1 MKGIE
6 LADHLTEQELEDR
19 IRSARDAAI
28 RDRYRA
34 LLWILQGEK
43 RGEIA
48 RRLGVTRTTIREW
61 VKRYNREGEAG
72 LHQKLGQGRKR
83 TITPEQVEKIK
94 EWVKAEEGVWT
105 LKRIRIKL
113 EKEEGVSVT
122 QQAIWYR
129 LRESRWSWKTGRP
142 TNPEGD
148 RELQEAFRQD
158 GLKEAVDDGNGVIF
172 GDSMRYGLIS
182 NPWRNW
188 GPVGKRVAI
197 PKQMEFDWGYLW
209 AEIDPL
215 AGELNVWLLP
225 EMNGD
230 TMSKV
235 VARMPEKWGNNFT
248 LVWDNA
254 KAHKSAAKRLPDGM
268 SVISLPPYSPELNP
282 VERFFQELRRKI
294 ANRIFSS
301 LQELEDALVEA
312 AKEYCEDKEKIRQLC
327 GYPWILEQLQPVEN
341 EQLNC

>member
-1 MKGIE
+1 MKEIA
-6 LADHLTEQELEDR
+6 LAKHLTELELENR
-19 IRSARDAAI
+19 IHNSRDAFI

-48 RRLGVTRTTIREW
+48 DRLGVTRTTIREW
-61 VKRYNREGEAG
+61 VNRYNREGESG
-72 LHQKLGQGRKR
+72 LHQKPGQGRRRK
-83 TITPEQVEKIK
+83 ITPEKVEKIK
-94 EWVKAEEGVWT
+94 GWVKAEEGVWT

-113 EKEEGVSVT
+113 EKEEGISVT

-129 LRESRWSWKTGRP
+129 LQESRWSWKTGRP

-148 RELQEAFRQD
+148 KDLQEAFRKG
-158 GLKEAVDDGNGVIF
+158 GLEEAVNDGKGVVF

-188 GPVGKRVAI
+188 GPVGVRAPI

-209 AEIDPL
+209 AEIDVL

-230 TMSKV
+230 TMSRI
-235 VARMPEKWGNNFT
+235 VARMPEKWGNNFA

-254 KAHKSAAKRLPDGM
+254 KAHKSAAKCLPDGM
-268 SVISLPPYSPELNP
+268 SAISLPAYSPELNP

-312 AKEYCEDKEKIRQLC
+312 MNEYCEDKEKIRQLC
-327 GYPWILEQLQPVEN
+327 GYSWILEQIQPEEN
-341 EQLNC
+341 EQLIC